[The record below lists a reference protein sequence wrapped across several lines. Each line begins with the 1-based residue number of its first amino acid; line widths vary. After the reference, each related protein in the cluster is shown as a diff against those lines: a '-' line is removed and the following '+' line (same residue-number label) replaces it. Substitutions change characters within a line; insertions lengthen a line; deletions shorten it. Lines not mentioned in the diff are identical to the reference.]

1 MSRPS
6 SPFPPFATAL
16 VVLAIPL
23 RAQQDATA
31 AAWTAFA
38 KLPVARQQAAAA
50 DFLESLP
57 ALPLGDA
64 LRAIAGAADA
74 PAKARQKAR
83 EAQHPKRTIEFPLE
97 VDPLH
102 RRLDYSF
109 GLGTFEPRPGAAKPG
124 KAADPLVLQ
133 QAMAGIVPDAD
144 KALAVLLRRLDR
156 DTRGDDFAAFLHS
169 WRNGTESF
177 YEALDRTAGTKE
189 SVFFYDAMLGDFTAC
204 FSGKGEQR
212 LTGGLQQA
220 HDALHDAFLAY
231 RQYRGFREAVAWTL
245 VLPPDVA
252 LPTRLRRYEEKT
264 PGSYSL
270 RQQVLMVAAAFD
282 HDLEKL
288 IDTIVEDAPPL
299 PQPIWAK
306 AYDPYPK
313 WNARFQSLQARMIE
327 RAGSTDEFLAAA
339 TKARADLA
347 KGLARLALDRVQQ
360 AVAENKAH

>member
-1 MSRPS
+1 MSCPS
-6 SPFPPFATAL
+6 HPFLPFAATLVAL
-16 VVLAIPL
+16 MTPP

-31 AAWTAFA
+31 TWTAFA
-38 KLPVARQQAAAA
+38 KLPIARQQAAAA

-64 LRAIAGAADA
+64 LRTIAAAVDA

-83 EAQHPKRTIEFPLE
+83 EAQHAKRTVEFPLE
-97 VDPLH
+97 DDPLH

-109 GLGTFEPRPGAAKPG
+109 GLGSFEPRPGAAKPG
-124 KAADPLVLQ
+124 KAGDPLVLQ
-133 QAMAGIVPDAD
+133 QAVAGIVPDAD
-144 KALAVLLRRLDR
+144 KALAVLLKRLDR

-169 WRNGTESF
+169 WRNGAESF

-189 SVFFYDAMLGDFTAC
+189 SVFFYDVMLGDFTAC
-204 FSGKGEQR
+204 FGGKGEQR
-212 LTGGLQQA
+212 LTGGLQKA

-245 VLPPDVA
+245 VLPPDTP
-252 LPTRLRRYEEKT
+252 LPSRLRRYEEKA
-264 PGSYSL
+264 PGGYSL

-282 HDLEKL
+282 GDLDQL
-288 IDTIVEDAPPL
+288 IDTIAEDAPPL

-306 AYDPYPK
+306 AYDPYPP
-313 WNARFQSLQARMIE
+313 WNARFQSLQARMLE

-339 TKARADLA
+339 TKARTDLA
-347 KGLARLALDRVQQ
+347 KGIARLALDHVQQ
-360 AVAENKAH
+360 AIAEHKAH